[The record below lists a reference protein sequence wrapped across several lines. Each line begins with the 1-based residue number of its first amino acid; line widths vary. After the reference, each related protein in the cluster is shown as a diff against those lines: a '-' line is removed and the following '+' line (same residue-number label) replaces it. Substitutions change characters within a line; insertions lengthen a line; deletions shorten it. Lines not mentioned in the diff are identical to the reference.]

1 MKPAPFAYEA
11 PRSVAAAVRLL
22 GEEAKALAGG
32 QSLVPML
39 NFRRVRPALVVDLNR
54 LDELAHLRHS
64 EMELR
69 IGALTRQVAVE
80 RSELVEREWP
90 LLRQAVALV
99 GHTAIRTRGT
109 VGGSAAHADPC
120 AELSAALL
128 ALDARF
134 ELRSE
139 RGQRSVP
146 AEEFFLGPGRTVVRA
161 NELLTEIVVPAL
173 PPGART
179 AFVEHAPTRGDFA
192 VAGAA
197 AVVVPREQAAI
208 ALLGVGPT
216 PVRALAAERA
226 VIGGAEAREAASLAV
241 AGVEGKYRRALVA
254 ELVRR
259 ALVSSACEERPV
271 RSGL

>member
-1 MKPAPFAYEA
+1 MKPAPFAYDA
-11 PRSVAAAVRLL
+11 PSSVAAAVRLL
-22 GEEAKALAGG
+22 GEEAVALAGG

-54 LDELAHLRHS
+54 LDELAHLRRS

-80 RSELVEREWP
+80 RSELVEHEWP

-109 VGGSAAHADPC
+109 VGGSAAHADPR
-120 AELSAALL
+120 AELPAALL
-128 ALDARF
+128 ALNARF

-139 RGQRSVP
+139 RGERSVP
-146 AEEFFLGPGRTVVRA
+146 AGEFFLGPGRTAVRA
-161 NELLTEIVVPAL
+161 NELLTEIVVPAP

-192 VAGAA
+192 FAGAA
-197 AVVVPREQAAI
+197 AVVVPREHAAI
-208 ALLGVGPT
+208 ALLGVAPP

-226 VIGGAEAREAASLAV
+226 VTGGAEAREAALLAV
-241 AGVEGKYRRALVA
+241 ADVEGDYRQALLA

-259 ALVSSACEERPV
+259 ALVRC
-271 RSGL
+271 GL